1 MTTKCIAY
9 LMLSLVAVCVLA
21 HTPEETN
28 AVARTMLERAT
39 LGWNDNLSEG
49 GPWMGAESRR

>member
-1 MTTKCIAY
+1 
-9 LMLSLVAVCVLA
+9 MLSLVAVCVLA

-28 AVARTMLERAT
+28 AVARAMLERAT